1 MKGDMKTFLTK
12 LKSSLR
18 LDRARSQSPVE
29 RVHMDEHFSSLD
41 RRLREGQ
48 PADPMTPDLH
58 ASIMQAVRGADRE
71 QRRPAQPRVWR
82 WATASVAV
90 LVVGLAVWWS
100 ASRPAGT
107 VEQALQI
114 DVQPMIIGALGQ
126 GREFTEK
133 APDVALSP
141 LVGEMELLNRD
152 VQSAVSLV
160 VATVP

>member
-1 MKGDMKTFLTK
+1 MKTFLTK

-29 RVHMDEHFSSLD
+29 RLRVDDSFALLD
-41 RRLREGQ
+41 RRLRELQ
-48 PADPMTPDLH
+48 PADPITQDLH
-58 ASIMQAVRGADRE
+58 SSIMQAVRVVDRV
-71 QRRPAQPRVWR
+71 QHRPAHPWVWR
-82 WATASVAV
+82 WAMASVAV
-90 LVVGLAVWWS
+90 LVMGIGAWWS
-100 ASRPAGT
+100 RPRPAGT

-114 DVQPMIIGALGQ
+114 DVQPMIVGALGQ